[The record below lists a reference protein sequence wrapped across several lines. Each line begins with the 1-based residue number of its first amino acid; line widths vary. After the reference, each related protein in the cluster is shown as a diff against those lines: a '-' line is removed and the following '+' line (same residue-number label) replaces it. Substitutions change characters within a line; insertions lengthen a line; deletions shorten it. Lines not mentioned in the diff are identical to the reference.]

1 VSKVSR
7 SVWRRSLRATGVA
20 VAVASMVAVGTT
32 AGAVNL
38 ELPSIVSES
47 PAANYTPNIMNGR
60 VNALLVMG
68 SRVYVGGT
76 FTTVQN
82 AGSSTDISRPYLLAF
97 NLATGVVD
105 TNFTPNLPG
114 EVEAIAPADDG
125 QSIFVGGTFKNVGG
139 NTAYRRLARLNG
151 STGAPISGFNPR
163 PNKIVTALVN
173 RNGRLFV
180 SGGFT
185 KIHGDTRSGMAIVDQ
200 TTGVPDPDFNVAFT
214 NPHPGNFGTAK
225 MIVWKF
231 DVTPNGNTAIA
242 TGNFQTV
249 GGASRDQIAML
260 NVTPG
265 QQASVTSWQNDFFRY
280 YADDG
285 RAWCISIFP
294 YYIRSIDISHDGSYF
309 VASTTGGNR
318 VGHPSCDSISRWEV
332 KPNAGSGQTPTWVS
346 STGGDTPETVMI
358 TGTAIYVGGHEQW
371 VNDPYN
377 PTNCGV
383 CTNPYPGGIRRM
395 GFEAHDPLNGLP
407 FSWNPGRNPRGKGV
421 LAMTSTS
428 NGFFFGTNT
437 NKINGVIR
445 RRIAFMPLAGGV
457 QVPPS
462 TPYSLAPKS
471 SQFLTVDQSGSSGDI
486 LSYPNTTFT
495 GPSAVAT
502 NIDWTNARGGFA
514 LNGNLYLGH
523 ANGTFTRQSFTG
535 SSVGSAST
543 IDLHGLDVAPDP
555 MFTIPG
561 TNIPIPSFSD
571 QLSNMTG
578 MFFDQGWLYYTVQG
592 DPRLYRR
599 GFTPESQVVGA
610 PLLVGSTNGDVN
622 WDWGSVRGMTMADG
636 TLYLALANG
645 NLYGVPWNHGDLSG
659 ASLGSP
665 ISTGGWDSNGF
676 FVYSP

>member
-1 VSKVSR
+1 VSKGSR
-7 SVWRRSLRATGVA
+7 SVWRGWLRATGIA
-20 VAVASMVAVGTT
+20 VAVASMVAVGST

-38 ELPSIVSES
+38 ELHSIVSEA
-47 PAANYTPNIMNGR
+47 PAANYTPNITNGR

-82 AGSSTDISRPYLLAF
+82 AGSSTNISRPYLLAF
-97 NLATGVVD
+97 NLGTGVVD

-173 RNGRLFV
+173 RNGRLFA

-185 KIHGDTRSGMAIVDQ
+185 TIGGASRSGMAIVDQ
-200 TTGVPDPDFNVAFT
+200 TTGAVDPNFNVPFT
-214 NPHPGNFGTAK
+214 NPHPGNSGNAK

-231 DVTPNGNTAIA
+231 DVTPDGKTAIA

-249 GGASRDQIAML
+249 GGATRDQIAML
-260 NVTPG
+260 NVTPN

-285 RAWCISIFP
+285 HAWCISIFP

-318 VGHPSCDSISRWEV
+318 VGHPSCDSVSRWEV
-332 KPNAGSGQTPTWVS
+332 KPNATTLQTPTWVS

-383 CTNPYPGGIRRM
+383 CTNPYPGGIKRM

-457 QVPPS
+457 QVPDS
-462 TPYSLAPKS
+462 TPYSLPGHL
-471 SQFLTVDQSGSSGDI
+471 FTVGQAGSADLVSRSYDGNSTFGSPATVASG
-486 LSYPNTTFT
+486 
-495 GPSAVAT
+495 AA
-502 NIDWTNARGGFA
+502 WTNARGGFA

-523 ANGTFTRQSFTG
+523 ANGTFTRQSFNGTPG
-535 SSVGSAST
+535 SSVNT

-561 TNIPIPSFSD
+561 TNIPIPSFSN

-592 DPRLYRR
+592 DPRLYQR

-610 PLLVGSTNGDVN
+610 PLLVASTGDGV
-622 WDWGSVRGMTMADG
+622 DWANVRGMTMADG
-636 TLYLALANG
+636 TMYFALANG
-645 NLYGVPWNHGDLSG
+645 NLYRVGWNGTHPTGSVTQIGSG
-659 ASLGSP
+659 A
-665 ISTGGWDSNGF
+665 WDSNGF